1 MGRLLCIDYG
11 KRRCGIAATDPL
23 RIVAT
28 AVGTVDTSSVMDF
41 IKNYISQEQVD
52 AIVIGRPTTLRG
64 EPSESMKYITPFVN
78 RLRKALPQL
87 EIIFWDER
95 FTSSIAHKAM
105 IEGGLPKMA
114 RRDKATVDRMAAT
127 IILNDYL
134 RSRANQPL

>member
-28 AVGTVDTSSVMDF
+28 AVATVDTSSVMDF
-41 IKNYISQEQVD
+41 IIDYVGREPVD
-52 AIVIGRPTTLRG
+52 AIIIGRPTTLRG
-64 EPSESMKYITPFVN
+64 EPSESMKYITPFVKK
-78 RLRKALPQL
+78 LRKTMPLL

-95 FTSSIAHKAM
+95 FTSAIAHRAM
-105 IEGGLPKMA
+105 IDGGLPKMA

-134 RSRANQPL
+134 RSRANQTI

>member
-28 AVGTVDTSSVMDF
+28 AVATVDSSTVLDF
-41 IKNYISQEQVD
+41 IKDYIGRESVD

-64 EPSESMKYITPFVN
+64 EPSESMKYITPFVKK
-78 RLRKALPQL
+78 LQKTLPL
-87 EIIFWDER
+87 MEIIFWDER
-95 FTSSIAHKAM
+95 FTSTIAHRAM
-105 IEGGLPKMA
+105 IDGGLPKMA